1 METNKLMQDIY
12 SICKKL
18 DDIKIFYHAV
28 PFNNTEMQMIR
39 EIVLVKESGE
49 HIIASSLAKKLG
61 ITRSA
66 VSQIVNKLEKNNII
80 KRFPD
85 PMDKKVAFIELSEN
99 AVSVYEETKR
109 RVNVF
114 LEQVVERLGEEKVEN
129 FIKGANEFIDAFEEV
144 VNPNANE
151 GVQKD
156 AAL

>member
-114 LEQVVERLGEEKVEN
+114 LEQVVESSAKRRWRILSRGQTNLSTRLKRS
-129 FIKGANEFIDAFEEV
+129 
-144 VNPNANE
+144 
-151 GVQKD
+151 
-156 AAL
+156 

>member
-114 LEQVVERLGEEKVEN
+114 LEQVVEKLGEEKVEN

-151 GVQKD
+151 DVQKD
-156 AAL
+156 VAL

>member
-49 HIIASSLAKKLG
+49 HIIASSLAKNLG

-114 LEQVVERLGEEKVEN
+114 LEQVVEKLGEEKVEN

>member
-114 LEQVVERLGEEKVEN
+114 LEQVVEKKVEN

-151 GVQKD
+151 DVQKD

>member
-85 PMDKKVAFIELSEN
+85 PTDKKVAFIELSEN

-151 GVQKD
+151 DVQKD

>member
-129 FIKGANEFIDAFEEV
+129 FIMGANEFIDAFEEV

>member
-85 PMDKKVAFIELSEN
+85 PMDKKIAFIELSEN

-114 LEQVVERLGEEKVEN
+114 LEQVVEKLGEEKVEN

>member
-114 LEQVVERLGEEKVEN
+114 LEQVVEKLGEEKVEN

>member
-114 LEQVVERLGEEKVEN
+114 LEQVVEKLGEEKVEN

-144 VNPNANE
+144 VNPNTNE
-151 GVQKD
+151 DVQKD

>member
-114 LEQVVERLGEEKVEN
+114 LEQVVEKLGEEKVEN

-151 GVQKD
+151 DVQKD